1 MNHPSSTV
9 SAESPEALIADLRAS
24 LDNVDAELI
33 ELVTRRVEL
42 SRRIQDVRLSH
53 GGRRTEHSREL
64 KIVSRYVDGL
74 GDSGSTLALTLL
86 EMCRG
91 RVA

>member
-1 MNHPSSTV
+1 VNSSATV
-9 SAESPEALIADLRAS
+9 STETPEALIADLRS
-24 LDNVDAELI
+24 RLDGVDAELI
-33 ELVTRRVEL
+33 ELVCQRIEL
-42 SRRIQDVRLSH
+42 SRRIQDVRLAH

>member
-1 MNHPSSTV
+1 VNHPT
-9 SAESPEALIADLRAS
+9 ATAQTPEAIIEDLRAR
-24 LDNVDAELI
+24 LDGVDAELI
-33 ELVTRRVEL
+33 DMVCQRIEL
-42 SRRIQDVRLSH
+42 SRRIQEVRLAH

-64 KIVSRYVDGL
+64 KIVRRYVDGL
-74 GDSGSTLALTLL
+74 GDPGSTLALTLL